1 MFSYKM
7 FHYRMYVKT
16 RIAKKNISKF
26 LYQQKRMF
34 HVNSSHPSSPKK
46 MHMFRNLRKNFPFK
60 SILHT
65 MCLFWWSEKMNEDL
79 KQIYQLIDDIL
90 EDLKYVKHASV
101 MRAKEK
107 LKILKEKIEHKRFFE
122 SQKELVLKEK
132 E

>member
-1 MFSYKM
+1 
-7 FHYRMYVKT
+7 
-16 RIAKKNISKF
+16 
-26 LYQQKRMF
+26 
-34 HVNSSHPSSPKK
+34 
-46 MHMFRNLRKNFPFK
+46 
-60 SILHT
+60 
-65 MCLFWWSEKMNEDL
+65 MNEDL